1 MERIN
6 KNADLMNKRNQNQS
20 GQTGGESVKWTRI
33 PVKWMRCK
41 MKTIKE
47 TTARTAMSFCR
58 SLTYFFRL
66 RKRTYVC
73 PRHIHSFTYVG
84 SW

>member
-6 KNADLMNKRNQNQS
+6 KDTDLMNKRNQNQS
-20 GQTGGESVKWTRI
+20 GQTGGEEIKWTMI
-33 PVKWMRCK
+33 PVKWVMCK
-41 MKTIKE
+41 LKITIE

-73 PRHIHSFTYVG
+73 HQHT
-84 SW
+84 